1 LAKTLHHSRDPV
13 FREGKQFT
21 APNAADEAILNE
33 HFYRDVIVGPT
44 PTKTQSETSQSLEKP
59 PTGDGNCECQ
69 TEEPLDNE
77 SPPKP
82 KNYSREFA
90 GLETTL
96 GDAWKLPAEGSD
108 RNRAGKDTLAESA
121 QLALENEAYEDM
133 IPLSAAAAI
142 SDNDD
147 HKDAIDRKSYKAS
160 TESLLAEKWDTA
172 MKQELDEICRHQI
185 FGDFV
190 ELPEGRKALPS
201 HWEYKIK
208 RDGAG
213 NVQQFKPR
221 LVCGGN
227 HHIEGID
234 YQATYA
240 PTARLGHIR
249 LALAIAAKYDLEIHQ
264 MDVYTAFLGVDLE
277 EEMNM
282 HPQQGYFRFVQTG
295 SRYLDPR

>member
-1 LAKTLHHSRDPV
+1 MD
-13 FREGKQFT
+13 
-21 APNAADEAILNE
+21 D
-33 HFYRDVIVGPT
+33 
-44 PTKTQSETSQSLEKP
+44 
-59 PTGDGNCECQ
+59 
-69 TEEPLDNE
+69 E

-82 KNYSREFA
+82 KKYSREFA

-96 GDAWKLPAEGSD
+96 ADAWKLPAEGSD
-108 RNRAGKDTLAESA
+108 RNCAGKDTLAESA
-121 QLALENEAYEDM
+121 QLALQNEEYEDM

-147 HKDAIDRKSYKAS
+147 HKDAIDPKSYKAA
-160 TESLLAEKWDTA
+160 TESLLAEKCDTA
-172 MKQELDEICRHQI
+172 MKEESDEIGRHQI

-190 ELPEGRKALPS
+190 ELPEGRKALPC

-234 YQATYA
+234 
-240 PTARLGHIR
+240 
-249 LALAIAAKYDLEIHQ
+249 
-264 MDVYTAFLGVDLE
+264 
-277 EEMNM
+277 
-282 HPQQGYFRFVQTG
+282 
-295 SRYLDPR
+295 